1 MASGSSGRPGFDFG
15 SDDILCSYDDMVNPD
30 GTNGKHS
37 DPITGTNSAKD
48 FRENKM
54 GRSYSQVYNQR
65 EESVNQ
71 DLIATVERTMKKY
84 ADNLLRFLEG
94 ISSRLQQLELY
105 CYNLEKSIGEMRS
118 DLTRENSEADS
129 KLRSLEKHLQEVHR
143 SVQILR
149 DKQELAET
157 QNELAKLNV
166 QKESSTANQSP
177 SKEDTVASSASDAKQ
192 PDSKQELQN
201 QQLALA
207 LPHQVPQQPM
217 MASIPPQNV
226 HAQSQQHPYY
236 QQNPVPSLPP
246 QSQDH
251 YLQVPQQQAL
261 PLQSRVSQPQQA
273 HQFPPQWSQQVPQQV
288 QQQPQQPQQPAAQSQ
303 MAPQTAPAYP
313 PAPQTAPSYP
323 PYTSTQNVNPSPQSV
338 NPSSSAFQR
347 SMPMQVPYSGAPQ
360 PGMSNLEPVAY
371 GYAGVPTS
379 RTSLQQQPPAQNVP
393 RQSPAQTH
401 QSTYGAPMSD
411 SPYPVGGP
419 HPSQPSRQGYM
430 MYEGEGG
437 RVPHSMP
444 QHFPQSGYPPTHVA
458 SLQNQQPSRHSSP
471 SPVMRSH
478 PYSELIEKVV
488 SMGYGRDFVTSVIRG
503 MDESGQPVDF
513 NSVLDR
519 LNSHSSGG
527 SQRGW

>member
-157 QNELAKLNV
+157 QKELAKLNV

-177 SKEDTVASSASDAKQ
+177 SKEDTVAPSASDAKQ

-217 MASIPPQNV
+217 MASTPPQNV

-288 QQQPQQPQQPAAQSQ
+288 QQQPQQPAAQSQ

-323 PYTSTQNVNPSPQSV
+323 PYTSTQNVNPSPLSV
-338 NPSSSAFQR
+338 NPSSSAFQG

-360 PGMSNLEPVAY
+360 SGMSNLEPVAY
-371 GYAGVPTS
+371 GYAGAPAS
-379 RTSLQQQPPAQNVP
+379 RTSVQQQPPAQNMP
-393 RQSPAQTH
+393 RQPPAQTH
-401 QSTYGAPMSD
+401 QGTYGAPMSD

-437 RVPHSMP
+437 RVPHPMP
-444 QHFPQSGYPPTHVA
+444 PHFPQSGYPPTHVA
-458 SLQNQQPSRHSSP
+458 SLQSQQPSRHSSP

-478 PYSELIEKVV
+478 PYGELIEKVV